1 MVGPDPIS
9 EHALSKSSGTRI
21 VRDCPSTCRPTACRV
36 RLRCGRRRGRI
47 RLPCP
52 YVGCGVDVSSPSP
65 EVTVD
70 EVADH
75 VAVVEVHR
83 PPNNF
88 FDVPLLEAIAAAYE
102 AIDDDVRVRAIV
114 LAAEGKHFCAGADF
128 SGRSG
133 AGEVSADAGARSLYA
148 AAVRLF
154 STAKPV
160 VAAVQ
165 GAAIGGGLGLA
176 MSADFRIATP
186 QTRFAANFS
195 RLGFHQGFG
204 LSVTLPRAVGQQRAA
219 ELLMTG
225 KSIDGSEAHRISLAD
240 RLVEAN
246 ALRESAISFAAEL
259 AAAAPLAV
267 ASIRATLR
275 RGLADEVAASTD
287 HERVEQAR
295 LRETADFAEGIRAA
309 TERRAPVFG
318 GS

>member
-1 MVGPDPIS
+1 
-9 EHALSKSSGTRI
+9 
-21 VRDCPSTCRPTACRV
+21 
-36 RLRCGRRRGRI
+36 
-47 RLPCP
+47 
-52 YVGCGVDVSSPSP
+52 VSSPFP

-75 VAVVEVHR
+75 VVVVEVHR

-102 AIDDDVRVRAIV
+102 AIDDDARVRAIV

-133 AGEVSADAGARSLYA
+133 AGEVSADAGALALYA

-154 STAKPV
+154 STTKPV

-176 MSADFRIATP
+176 MSADFRVVTP
-186 QTRFAANFS
+186 QTRLAANFS

-225 KSIDGSEAHRISLAD
+225 KPIDGSEANRIGLAD
-240 RLVEAN
+240 RLVEADS
-246 ALRESAISFAAEL
+246 LRKCAIDFASEL

-287 HERVEQAR
+287 HERAEQAR

-309 TERRAPVFG
+309 TERRPPVFC

>member
-1 MVGPDPIS
+1 VN
-9 EHALSKSSGTRI
+9 
-21 VRDCPSTCRPTACRV
+21 PSP
-36 RLRCGRRRGRI
+36 
-47 RLPCP
+47 
-52 YVGCGVDVSSPSP
+52 P
-65 EVTVD
+65 EVTID

-75 VAVVEVHR
+75 VVAVEIHR

-88 FDVPLLEAIAAAYE
+88 VDVPLLEAIATAYE
-102 AIDDDVRVRAIV
+102 AIDDDVHIRAVV
-114 LAAEGKHFCAGADF
+114 LTSEGKHFCAGADF

-133 AGEVSADAGARSLYA
+133 AGEVSADAGARAIYA

-154 STAKPV
+154 STGKPV

-176 MSADFRIATP
+176 MSADFRFATP

-204 LSVTLPRAVGQQRAA
+204 LSVTLPRAIGAQRAA
-219 ELLMTG
+219 ELLLTG
-225 KSIDGSEAHRISLAD
+225 NSIDGSEAHRIGIAD
-240 RLVEAN
+240 RLVEGDV
-246 ALRESAISFAAEL
+246 LRENAIAFACEL

-275 RGLADEVAASTD
+275 RGLADEVARMVD
-287 HERVEQAR
+287 HERAEQAR
-295 LRETADFAEGIRAA
+295 LRETADFSEGIQAA
-309 TERRAPVFG
+309 TARRAPVFV